1 LSLKRAWFLAN
12 QIVFN
17 KLMIAAVTVILHWGD
32 QDKSLSFH
40 ISSKEENCI
49 LWLKQPASQHQSLKA
64 NGQ

>member
-1 LSLKRAWFLAN
+1 
-12 QIVFN
+12 
-17 KLMIAAVTVILHWGD
+17 VTVILHWGD